1 LDYAKTRIQFHKPL
15 ASFQLVQQKVATMA
29 TELVI
34 AQLLVLQLGRLKEE
48 GLAHPVQI
56 SLAKRNNVRE
66 ALKTARE
73 ARALLGANG
82 ITLDYPVSR
91 NMNDLE
97 SVSTY
102 EGTDDIHLLIIGQ
115 ALTGMPAFS

>member
-1 LDYAKTRIQFHKPL
+1 
-15 ASFQLVQQKVATMA
+15 
-29 TELVI
+29 
-34 AQLLVLQLGRLKEE
+34 
-48 GLAHPVQI
+48 
-56 SLAKRNNVRE
+56 VRE

-82 ITLDYPVSR
+82 ITLEYPVSR
-91 NMNDLE
+91 YMTDLA

-115 ALTGMPAFS
+115 ALTGDGQVHGDHCRQLV